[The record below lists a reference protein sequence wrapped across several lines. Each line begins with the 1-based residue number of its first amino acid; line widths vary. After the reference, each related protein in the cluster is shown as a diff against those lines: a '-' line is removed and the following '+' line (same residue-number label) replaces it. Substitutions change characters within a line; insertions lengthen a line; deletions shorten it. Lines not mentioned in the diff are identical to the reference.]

1 MRAPD
6 FWYRAAGPHTALL
19 TPAAWAVAAAGRLRR
34 RLTTPVRLPVPVV
47 CVGNLTVGGSG
58 KTPVVRDLAARLRAR
73 GLPTATLSRGYGGR
87 LTGPVR
93 VDPARHR
100 AIDVGDEPL
109 LLAADGDAWVAHDR
123 AAGGQAALDAGAA
136 AIVMDDGHQNP
147 RLDKDLSILVIDPA
161 VGFGNGRVIPA
172 GPLREGVR
180 DGLARAQAVAF
191 LRARPEAAGRVS
203 IPAFAGPVLTGYTAL
218 EPPPTG
224 AWAGRRVHVL
234 AGIARPGKVSE
245 SLAAA
250 GAEIIGLSAYPD
262 HHPYT
267 ETEAMAALEHAIAQN
282 AALVTTAK
290 DVPRL
295 PPAIADS
302 AIVARIRVAWD
313 APETVDRL
321 LARLPE
327 PGGTGR

>member
-1 MRAPD
+1 MKAPD
-6 FWYRAAGPHTALL
+6 FWYRAAGARAALL
-19 TPAAWAVAAAGRLRR
+19 APASGAVAVAGRLRR
-34 RLTTPVRLPVPVV
+34 RFTPPVRLPVPVI

-73 GLPTATLSRGYGGR
+73 GLPAATLSRGYGGR

-93 VDPARHR
+93 VDPDRHG
-100 AIDVGDEPL
+100 AADVGDEPV
-109 LLAADGDAWVAHDR
+109 LLAADGVAWVARDR
-123 AAGGQAALDAGAA
+123 VAGGRAALDAGAA

-147 RLDKDLSILVIDPA
+147 CLAKDLSILVVDPA
-161 VGFGNGRVIPA
+161 AGFGNGRVMPA
-172 GPLREGVR
+172 GPLREPLR

-191 LRARPEAAGRVS
+191 LRARPDAADRVP

-218 EPPPTG
+218 EPPATG

-234 AGIARPGKVSE
+234 AGIARPGKVVD

-250 GAEIIGLSAYPD
+250 GAEITGLSAYPD

-267 ETEAMAALEHAIAQN
+267 ETEAMAALEHAVAQD
-282 AALVTTAK
+282 ADLVTTAK

-295 PPAIADS
+295 PPAIAAS
-302 AIVARIRVAWD
+302 AVVARIRVAWD
-313 APETVDRL
+313 APQAVDRL
-321 LARLPE
+321 LAWLPQ
-327 PGGTGR
+327 PGGHGR